1 MGWTRP
7 WSQPLGSHGWEKS
20 HLGKEGKSEDVMVLP
35 RDVFTELGEIVQSKH
50 FFSAENVFF
59 FFFII
64 SEIFC
69 GKCPVST
76 TILGLSLSKKN
87 LKNVQFLAV
96 ES

>member
-1 MGWTRP
+1 MGWSRP

-20 HLGKEGKSEDVMVLP
+20 HLGREGKSEDVMVLP
-35 RDVFTELGEIVQSKH
+35 RDVFTELDEIVQSKH
-50 FFSAENVFF
+50 FFFCRKCLFF
-59 FFFII
+59 LYNIRNFLW
-64 SEIFC
+64 E
-69 GKCPVST
+69 CPVST